1 MTTVDEKEILAIE
14 TLKANLF
21 KTIRDTQMDMKR
33 FDVELKKTKYEAW
46 RLAFYGV
53 AVGFGGT
60 FALAKTISLMD
71 WQIAQKAL
79 TKLQLNAKFSCK
91 LENGVF

>member
-1 MTTVDEKEILAIE
+1 MTLVDEKEILEIE
-14 TLKANLF
+14 KLKQDIA
-21 KTIRDTQMDMKR
+21 MDMKR

-60 FALAKTISLMD
+60 FALAKTISLME
-71 WQIAQKAL
+71 W
-79 TKLQLNAKFSCK
+79 
-91 LENGVF
+91 

>member
-1 MTTVDEKEILAIE
+1 MTIVDEKELLEIE
-14 TLKANLF
+14 KLKVEVRKMLN
-21 KTIRDTQMDMKR
+21 DTSRED
-33 FDVELKKTKYEAW
+33 LKIKYEAW

-71 WQIAQKAL
+71 
-79 TKLQLNAKFSCK
+79 
-91 LENGVF
+91 

>member
-1 MTTVDEKEILAIE
+1 MTLVDEKEILEIE
-14 TLKANLF
+14 KLKADLRKVIQDLDNDNL
-21 KTIRDTQMDMKR
+21 K
-33 FDVELKKTKYEAW
+33 VKYEAW

-71 WQIAQKAL
+71 
-79 TKLQLNAKFSCK
+79 
-91 LENGVF
+91 